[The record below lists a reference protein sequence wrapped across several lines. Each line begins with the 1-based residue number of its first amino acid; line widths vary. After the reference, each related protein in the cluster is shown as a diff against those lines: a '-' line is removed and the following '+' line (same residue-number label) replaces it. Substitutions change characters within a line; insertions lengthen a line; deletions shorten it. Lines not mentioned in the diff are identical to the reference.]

1 VNFLFGPR
9 IECSRC
15 GKSFRLNLRDVPLD
29 DAGVRREFTCSHCG
43 LVYVVATI
51 SARGVEIISELTTE
65 RDPER
70 VATLQAEMAG
80 EVVRAGDWQK

>member
-65 RDPER
+65 RD
-70 VATLQAEMAG
+70 ATLQAEMAG
-80 EVVRAGDWQK
+80 EVVRA